1 MSPALEIQLIAVL
14 VAVAC
19 ALPGCFLVLRRM
31 SMMSDAITHTLLLG
45 IVLAFLATHSL
56 TSPFL
61 IVGAASVGL
70 LTVWM
75 AEALQHS
82 RRVSEDSAIGLTFPL
97 LFSIAIVLITRYADS
112 VHLDA
117 DAVLL
122 GELAFAPF
130 DRMIVGGADIGP
142 RAAWSMGCVLLL
154 NLAALSLFFKE
165 LKLAT
170 FDPVLAALM
179 GFAPVWLHYGL
190 MAAVSITAVAA
201 FQAVGSILVVAFMI
215 GPPASAYLLTDDLR
229 RMVVLSALIGG
240 LNAVAGYWMA
250 AWLDVSIAGSIAVMT
265 GLSFLGVFILSPSR
279 GLLSVV
285 RRRARQRMEYRE
297 RIVLIHLHHHEGS
310 GTEAQESGIDSIHR
324 HLGWPRPL
332 AEAVLRRLEERGRIR
347 IEGGVAKPADADRPE
362 GGE

>member
-1 MSPALEIQLIAVL
+1 
-14 VAVAC
+14 
-19 ALPGCFLVLRRM
+19 
-31 SMMSDAITHTLLLG
+31 MMSDAITHTLLLG

-82 RRVSEDSAIGLTFPL
+82 HRVSEDSAIGLTFPL
-97 LFSIAIVLITRYADS
+97 LFSIAIILITRYADS

-130 DRMIVGGADIGP
+130 DRMLVGGTDIGP
-142 RAAWSMGCVLLL
+142 KAAWSMGSVLLI
-154 NLAALSLFFKE
+154 NLAALLLFFKE

-190 MAAVSITAVAA
+190 MTAVSMTAVAA

-215 GPPASAYLLTDDLR
+215 GPPASAYLLTDDLG
-229 RMVVLSALIGG
+229 RMVVLSTLIGG
-240 LNAVAGYWMA
+240 LNAVAGYWAA
-250 AWLDVSIAGSIAVMT
+250 AWLDISIAGSIAVVT
-265 GLSFLGVFILSPSR
+265 GLSFLGIFILSPIQ
-279 GLLSVV
+279 GLLSAV
-285 RRRARQRMEYRE
+285 RRRAHQRREYRK
-297 RIVLIHLHHHEGS
+297 RIVLLHLRQHEGS
-310 GTEAQESGIDSIHR
+310 EDEAQESGVDSIHR
-324 HLGWPRPL
+324 HLGWPQAL
-332 AEAVLRRLEERGRIR
+332 AKAVLRCLEEEGRIR
-347 IEGGVAKPADADRPE
+347 IEDGVAKPAPHQPE
-362 GGE
+362 D